1 MSATQRI
8 TQRQKDRTLLVQAG
22 FGFMPEIIRP
32 PVRRLRGANAE
43 QNDMSEG
50 PPNSKAAGCESA
62 AQNADNDN
70 QNCTQSNEEVNDSR
84 ELPPILTMRQS
95 FASPAKERPEIIKG
109 VLRQECKMTLGGKS
123 KARKTWQLI
132 NLALCLVTGEVWLD
146 QFECNR
152 TTVLYINFELHRD
165 TFGKRVR
172 EIAEA
177 MELDEESYIDNL
189 SQWGLRGHAAGADVL
204 LPAII
209 DRIKNEGFGVVIFDP
224 LSKALGDADENSS
237 KDMNKLLN
245 EFEQVC

>member
-1 MSATQRI
+1 
-8 TQRQKDRTLLVQAG
+8 
-22 FGFMPEIIRP
+22 
-32 PVRRLRGANAE
+32 
-43 QNDMSEG
+43 
-50 PPNSKAAGCESA
+50 
-62 AQNADNDN
+62 
-70 QNCTQSNEEVNDSR
+70 
-84 ELPPILTMRQS
+84 
-95 FASPAKERPEIIKG
+95 
-109 VLRQECKMTLGGKS
+109 
-123 KARKTWQLI
+123 
-132 NLALCLVTGEVWLD
+132 
-146 QFECNR
+146 
-152 TTVLYINFELHRD
+152 LHRD

-224 LSKALGDADENSS
+224 LSKALEDADENSS